1 MVSLGYPTVNK
12 YMAKNRLAKIATSFT
27 AKYTNNIRIILN
39 TNLTNFSITVLDDE
53 KTLPN
58 YLETL
63 LEEVRKELGY
73 KSYCEV
79 YALINPEDWDDWDD
93 CDYTDR
99 DVANA
104 LKKLNP
110 DVKQT
115 ILTVNICKQTGQ
127 YSNIHREHLHHRD
140 YYFNDL
146 TDGELAYLKL
156 TTGNTYAV
164 NG

>member
-1 MVSLGYPTVNK
+1 
-12 YMAKNRLAKIATSFT
+12 MAKNRLAKIATSYA
-27 AKYTNNIRIILN
+27 AKYTDNLRIVLN
-39 TNLTNFSITVLDDE
+39 TNTTNFSITILDDE

-58 YLETL
+58 HLRLL

-73 KSYCEV
+73 KSQCEV
-79 YALINPEDWDDWDD
+79 YTLVDLEAWNDE
-93 CDYTDR
+93 DYTYR

-115 ILTVNICKQTGQ
+115 ILTVIICKQTGQ
-127 YSNIHREHLHHRD
+127 YYNIQRELLHYRD
-140 YYFNDL
+140 YYFNNL